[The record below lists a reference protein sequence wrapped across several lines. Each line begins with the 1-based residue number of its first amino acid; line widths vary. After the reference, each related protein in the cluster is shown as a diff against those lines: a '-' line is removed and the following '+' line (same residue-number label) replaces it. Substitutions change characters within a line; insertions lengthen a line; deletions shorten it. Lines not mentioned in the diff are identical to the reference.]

1 MDLLIQSLKKKDPM
15 PQVGF
20 EPTPSEDDCNL
31 SATP

>member
-1 MDLLIQSLKKKDPM
+1 LNREALPQKM